1 MILHYF
7 GANVQFNHDMGNTHA
22 QQDGKMVGRPHTT
35 AHPIIGGGGVKPVEG
50 DDGGRAAAHG
60 TNVEEG

>member
-22 QQDGKMVGRPHTT
+22 QQDGKMVGCPPYHGSPDNRW
-35 AHPIIGGGGVKPVEG
+35 GGVKPVEG

-60 TNVEEG
+60 TNAEEG